1 MLHPLEEMASE
12 YRRDLVSSVLF
23 DLGRNLESK
32 GGTIML
38 VTKEEAGKKYCPF
51 KFSRN
56 KSKEVKGINTEW
68 MCEGLNCMMW
78 RRKTAPPGR
87 EHGFCGLAGIPS
99 VERT

>member
-23 DLGRNLESK
+23 DSGRNLESK